1 MKRLL
6 FYCQHI
12 LGMGHL
18 IRSMEIVRSLT
29 TDFEVCFINGGEV
42 IEGFQAPSSVRV
54 INLLA
59 IKTDP
64 EFQTLQSVDS
74 NLAIEDVKAQRQQQL
89 LTVFNAFEP
98 DVLMI
103 ELFPFGRRRFS
114 FELVPLIEAAQSR
127 GTKIVSSLR
136 DIVVTK
142 SNQARH
148 EAKVIRLLNQY
159 FDLLLIHGDPA
170 LHPIEESFSRI
181 EDVRCAVRYTGYVV
195 QTPEGSRPSLVDQM
209 ALAKS
214 EPMILVSVGGGRFG
228 HELLDCVVDAAA
240 ILKQQIPHHIHL
252 FTGPFMPEEKFWALK
267 EAARDRPNLHIRR
280 YTPNLLAYMQ
290 KADLSI
296 SMSGYNTTMN
306 ILTTGVNAMML
317 PFIGNGDQEQTK
329 RVQRLSQLGRV
340 RQILPTDLAAPVRL
354 AEAAIA
360 HLQHIP
366 SQLEIDLNG
375 ADNTAK
381 LVKALAVDTLA
392 DNPSDGRAEQ
402 KTSHMSAA

>member
-1 MKRLL
+1 MKKLM

-29 TDFEVCFINGGEV
+29 ADFEVCFINGGEIV
-42 IEGFQAPSSVRV
+42 EGFQAPPAVRV
-54 INLLA
+54 INLPA
-59 IKTDP
+59 IKSDA
-64 EFQTLQSVDS
+64 EFKELQSVDPK
-74 NLAIEDVKAQRQQQL
+74 LGIEEVKAQRHRQL
-89 LTVFNAFEP
+89 LTVLDAFEP

-114 FELVPLIEAAQSR
+114 FELVPLMEAAR
-127 GTKIVSSLR
+127 AKGTKIVSSLR

-159 FDLLLIHGDPA
+159 FDQLLIHGDPA

-181 EDVRCAVRYTGYVV
+181 DDVSCEVHYTGYVV
-195 QTPEGSRPSLVDQM
+195 QKPESSRPSLADNV
-209 ALAKS
+209 ALAKP

-228 HELLDCVVDAAA
+228 HELLDCVVGAAEV
-240 ILKQQIPHHIHL
+240 LEQQIPHHIQV
-252 FTGPFMPEEKFWALK
+252 FTGPFIPEGKFWDLK
-267 EAARDRPNLHIRR
+267 NAARDRTNLHIRR

-306 ILTTGVNAMML
+306 ILTTGVRAMML
-317 PFIGNGDQEQTK
+317 PFTGNGDQEQTK
-329 RVQRLSQLGRV
+329 RVQRLSQLGKV
-340 RQILPTDLAAPVRL
+340 RQIQPLDLQPQRL

-360 HLQHIP
+360 HLQHAP
-366 SQLEIDLNG
+366 SELNIDLNG
-375 ADNTAK
+375 ADNTAR
-381 LVKALAVDTLA
+381 LVNTLVS
-392 DNPSDGRAEQ
+392 NSPGNERVPQ
-402 KTSHMSAA
+402 MSAA